1 MSKNLIKGSKGFTLI
16 ELLVVIAIIG
26 ILSSVVLAS
35 LSTARAK
42 SRDARRISD
51 IGQIQL
57 ALELY
62 YDASSTYPTV
72 PNVNAITA
80 APTGLPFLAPAY
92 IPKIPTDPTTGRYY
106 VYAASTTKY
115 VVASALERYDNASLT
130 SDADST
136 GNWSFNG
143 LSTDCGATA
152 SAGGAQPAG
161 GATGE
166 LCYDITN

>member
-57 ALELY
+57 ALELL
-62 YDASSTYPTV
+62 YDASSTYPIAAA
-72 PNVNAITA
+72 VNTTA
-80 APTGLPFLAPAY
+80 ASPTALNNLAPTY
-92 IPKIPTDPTTGRYY
+92 IPKIPTDPNANTYY
-106 VYAASTTKY
+106 VYGGATTSYIIATK
-115 VVASALERYDNASLT
+115 LERYDNTALT
-130 SDADST
+130 SDSDKT
-136 GNWSFNG
+136 GVFTFNG
-143 LSTDCGATA
+143 TSVNCDNTAATA
-152 SAGGAQPAG
+152 QPGG

-166 LCYDITN
+166 LCYDISN

>member
-1 MSKNLIKGSKGFTLI
+1 MSKNLIRGSKGFTLI

-62 YDASSTYPTV
+62 YDASSTYPTAAT
-72 PNVNAITA
+72 VNAISAQPTA
-80 APTGLPFLAPAY
+80 LNVLASNY
-92 IPKIPTDPTTGRYY
+92 IPKVPTDPTANQFY
-106 VYAASTTKY
+106 VYGASTTKY
-115 VVASALERYDNASLT
+115 ILAAKLERYDNAALT
-130 SDADST
+130 SDADSV
-136 GNWSFNG
+136 GNFSFDGSSVNC
-143 LSTDCGATA
+143 DNTA
-152 SAGGAQPAG
+152 GTKQPGG

-166 LCYDITN
+166 LCYDISN